1 MTLFMIRHGET
12 LGNVQKLFYGNMDY
26 PLTDKGR
33 AQAAELKPLLANYS
47 FDKVYSSD
55 ISRAVET
62 ARLAIPGCQPIQ
74 TPLLREYEM
83 GSLCGK
89 THEEGMSIFGYLNS
103 HYELAG
109 GESPQ
114 QVAQRLSEF
123 LDQVAQ
129 RPEERI
135 AVFTHSGVMKT
146 MMMLVLGM
154 DCLTSNLQSTNCN
167 IAVFRYINGRWILS
181 AWNLAADLEG
191 ESV

>member
-47 FDKVYSSD
+47 FDRVYSSD

-89 THEEGMSIFGYLNS
+89 THEEGKAIYGYLNS

-114 QVAQRLSEF
+114 QVAERLSKF
-123 LDQVAQ
+123 LDQVTQ